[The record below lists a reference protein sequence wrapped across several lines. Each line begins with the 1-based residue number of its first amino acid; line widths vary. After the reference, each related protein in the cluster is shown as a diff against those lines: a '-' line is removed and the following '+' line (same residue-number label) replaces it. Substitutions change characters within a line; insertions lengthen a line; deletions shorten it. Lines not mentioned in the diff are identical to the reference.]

1 MDPGSARRTMVVH
14 RRLLG
19 SWDGRYDKRQVR
31 RPMASLQGKAK
42 HGEGEWRFEHRVTAM
57 RTRRCHARK
66 ASRAEGGLTG
76 RQKGEGGYHQMRVRA
91 GASHVAG

>member
-31 RPMASLQGKAK
+31 RHVALLQGKAK
-42 HGEGEWRFEHRVTAM
+42 HREGERHIEHRATAM

-66 ASRAEGGLTG
+66 TSRAEEGL
-76 RQKGEGGYHQMRVRA
+76 A
-91 GASHVAG
+91 